1 MCIVVQVPDCPIHTS
16 IVADAAAAA
25 AGCATCGCD
34 DDAAAAAG
42 CATCGCDDAAAAAA
56 GCATCGCDCG
66 GCKVMAALLSA

>member
-34 DDAAAAAG
+34 DDAAAA
-42 CATCGCDDAAAAAA
+42 CDDAAAAAA